1 MHPGFAKVHE
11 LAKTGR
17 LDEALDLLHELADDD
32 EPESL
37 ITLGN
42 FYWQGGPVEQ
52 DPVRGRALFERA
64 AAAGHPLAQ
73 TFHTNLLASGV
84 FGTRDWPAALARLA
98 VEARSNPERAQML
111 AALQSMNI
119 DEDGGPRTMPRY
131 ESLCDEL
138 EVRIYR
144 GLFSSDECR
153 LVRAIAEPRYMRS
166 VIHDAQGNEVPHPL
180 RSSDG
185 APLHWLIED
194 PAIHALNR
202 RLAAASNTLYDQAEP
217 LLVLRYKP
225 GQQYHRHFDA
235 LAGLDNQRIKTALV
249 YLNEDYSG
257 GETEFSRLGLK
268 IKGRSGDVL
277 VFANTDSS
285 GQPHPLAEHA
295 GLPVTSGT
303 KYLGSRWI
311 REHRHLP

>member
-73 TFHTNLLASGV
+73 AFHTNLLASGV

-111 AALQSMNI
+111 AALQSMDV

-131 ESLCDEL
+131 E
-138 EVRIYR
+138 
-144 GLFSSDECR
+144 
-153 LVRAIAEPRYMRS
+153 
-166 VIHDAQGNEVPHPL
+166 
-180 RSSDG
+180 
-185 APLHWLIED
+185 
-194 PAIHALNR
+194 
-202 RLAAASNTLYDQAEP
+202 
-217 LLVLRYKP
+217 
-225 GQQYHRHFDA
+225 
-235 LAGLDNQRIKTALV
+235 AGF
-249 YLNEDYSG
+249 YY
-257 GETEFSRLGLK
+257 
-268 IKGRSGDVL
+268 
-277 VFANTDSS
+277 
-285 GQPHPLAEHA
+285 
-295 GLPVTSGT
+295 
-303 KYLGSRWI
+303 
-311 REHRHLP
+311 